1 MFTGMEKL
9 LGLFLIVLFV
19 ISVVL
24 YFIKPT
30 FLFAV

>member
-9 LGLFLIVLFV
+9 LGLFLIALFA
-19 ISVVL
+19 ITVVL
-24 YFIKPT
+24 YFARP

>member
-9 LGLFLIVLFV
+9 LGLFLIILFV
-19 ISVVL
+19 ITVVL
-24 YFIKPT
+24 YFARP

>member
-1 MFTGMEKL
+1 MEKL
-9 LGLFLIVLFV
+9 LGLFLILLFV

-24 YFIKPT
+24 YFIKPS

>member
-9 LGLFLIVLFV
+9 LGLFLFVLFF
-19 ISVVL
+19 ITIVL
-24 YFIKPT
+24 YFIKPQ